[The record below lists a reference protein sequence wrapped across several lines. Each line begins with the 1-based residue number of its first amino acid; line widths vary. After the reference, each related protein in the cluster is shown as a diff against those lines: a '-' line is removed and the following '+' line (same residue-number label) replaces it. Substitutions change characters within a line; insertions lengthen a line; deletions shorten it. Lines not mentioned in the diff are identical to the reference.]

1 MCKERYIQT
10 EFAYNTKLGRISEI
24 SSDMNKL
31 CAIWLYVLWLN
42 PIFLYII
49 CKIFTDK

>member
-24 SSDMNKL
+24 SSDMSELGEIVRK
-31 CAIWLYVLWLN
+31 
-42 PIFLYII
+42 P
-49 CKIFTDK
+49 